1 MTVIKRNGT
10 EVPFDINKIIAAIT
24 KANGSVGEDSR
35 MTALQI
41 RRIAES
47 VELACRKRGW
57 ILSGA
62 RPDTERAAS
71 LILDEFRSGKMGRIT
86 METPP
91 REEESHAQGD

>member
-1 MTVIKRNGT
+1 MKLLEFLRGEMPGAIEARLKFAPEAGMT
-10 EVPFDINKIIAAIT
+10 
-24 KANGSVGEDSR
+24 GEQ
-35 MTALQI
+35 MLET
-41 RRIAES
+41 
-47 VELACRKRGW
+47 ACRKRGW

-86 METPP
+86 MEAPP